1 MDSPP
6 IPFPSSMSK
15 TRAKLLLV
23 PCLCIIL
30 KSPYET
36 SSKKSLVM
44 EF

>member
-15 TRAKLLLV
+15 TQAKLLLV

-30 KSPYET
+30 KPFFFMVLPVVT
-36 SSKKSLVM
+36 S
-44 EF
+44 